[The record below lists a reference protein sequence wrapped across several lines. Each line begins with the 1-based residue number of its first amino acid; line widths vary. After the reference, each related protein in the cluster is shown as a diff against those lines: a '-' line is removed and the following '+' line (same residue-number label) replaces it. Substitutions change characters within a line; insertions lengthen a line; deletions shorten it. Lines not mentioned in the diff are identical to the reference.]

1 MAGYIGSK
9 IAVTQVDGYNRTEA
23 DAEFV
28 QVTGDT
34 MTGALN
40 ITASG
45 SGSAGSL
52 NINATDPFIRFYDS
66 NGAIDARKWDIR
78 AVGNSEGLVVRTV
91 NDANTSFATRLAV
104 DPQGRV
110 TMPYQ
115 PCFSAYVSSVY
126 SASSTASKVLYDG
139 TFINVG
145 SHFNTSTNTFTAP
158 VNGKYKFNA
167 RVSIQVS
174 SGEYARAANVMFY
187 LNGSIYQGN
196 FHNIRNAIPPVS
208 GSAVYHGLEGSAII
222 NLSANDTI
230 SVYLN
235 WESDGTLDASENVH
249 YHGTYFEGHLL
260 G

>member
-1 MAGYIGSK
+1 MSKQSDLVNVAQDAGTDGYVKVTDASTSGTDYLITSGSRYKFFGSEANNVEIGS
-9 IAVTQVDGYNRTEA
+9 Y
-23 DAEFV
+23 
-28 QVTGDT
+28 
-34 MTGALN
+34 
-40 ITASG
+40 S
-45 SGSAGSL
+45 SS
-52 NINATDPFIRFYDS
+52 
-66 NGAIDARKWDIR
+66 
-78 AVGNSEGLVVRTV
+78 
-91 NDANTSFATRLAV
+91 NTSRNVYMSIDSA
-104 DPQGRV
+104 GRV
-110 TMPYQ
+110 TKPYQ
-115 PCFSAYVSSVY
+115 PCFSAYVSRVY